1 MDPIKNSIIKLYD
14 IINSNST
21 DIKIYEKELKN
32 LKLLLSNAPVRDK
45 TRVKPI
51 PNIMMMK
58 KLPDK
63 TRKIKGSKKN
73 HALFSS
79 LIPMPNK

>member
-14 IINSNST
+14 IIKSGSS
-21 DIKIYEKELKN
+21 DIKNYEKELKN
-32 LKLLLSNAPVRDK
+32 LKLLLSSAPVRDK

-51 PNIMMMK
+51 PNIMIMK

-63 TRKIKGSKKN
+63 TRKIKGSKQS

-79 LIPMPNK
+79 LIPMPHK